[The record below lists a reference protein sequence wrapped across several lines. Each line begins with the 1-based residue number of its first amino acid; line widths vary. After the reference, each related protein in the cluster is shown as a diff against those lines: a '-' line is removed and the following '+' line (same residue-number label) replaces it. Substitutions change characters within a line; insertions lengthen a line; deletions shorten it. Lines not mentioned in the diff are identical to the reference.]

1 MTTLIFAV
9 KIRVMYTRSLNT
21 SDCSFFLFGP
31 RGVGKST
38 WIKQTFR
45 DARIFDLLPAE
56 AFLKFAKNPS
66 LLSAAVKTEP
76 KDRWIV
82 IDEIQKTPALLDEV
96 HHLMENEGYQR
107 FVLSGSSA
115 RKLKRGAANM
125 LAGRAITRAMYP
137 FTSRELDFNLDP
149 QTVLL
154 YGLLPSSVNHQTP
167 ELKEAFLKSYL
178 VTYISEEIK
187 AEGFVRHIGHF
198 SRFLD
203 IAALAA
209 GTQINISGLARDAGI
224 GRDTVQ
230 GYFSIFED
238 TLLGSFLT
246 AYKPRA
252 KVKEVT
258 KPKFYWFDPGVLN
271 AAAGAFEQPMPRD
284 WQGVLMEHWIH
295 HELKAYLD
303 YNAVKGSLGFWRT
316 PSGTEVDFIWWYGE
330 KIVGVEVKSTT
341 AIRKNHLKGLRT
353 FGESMATDALYLV
366 YLGSEE
372 LLIDGI
378 RIMPVM
384 RFLQKLHKGSVI
396 GLAGT

>member
-1 MTTLIFAV
+1 M
-9 KIRVMYTRSLNT
+9 KY
-21 SDCSFFLFGP
+21 
-31 RGVGKST
+31 
-38 WIKQTFR
+38 
-45 DARIFDLLPAE
+45 
-56 AFLKFAKNPS
+56 AKTPS

-137 FTSRELDFNLDP
+137 FTSKELDFNLDP
-149 QTVLL
+149 RTVLE
-154 YGLLPSSVNHQTP
+154 YGLLPLSVNHGDK

-178 VTYISEEIK
+178 VTYISEEVK

-203 IAALAA
+203 IAALTA
-209 GTQINISGLARDAGI
+209 GTRVNVSGLARDAGI

-238 TLLGSFLT
+238 TLLGSWLK

-271 AAAGAFEQPMPRD
+271 TAAGAFDQPMPRD
-284 WQGVLMEHWIH
+284 WQGVLLEHWIH
-295 HELKAYLD
+295 HELTAYLD

-330 KIVGVEVKSTT
+330 KTVGIEVKSSTT
-341 AIRKNHLKGLRT
+341 IRKQHLKGLKT
-353 FGESMATDALYLV
+353 LGESMAVEASYLV

-378 RIMPVM
+378 HIMPVM
-384 RFLQKLHKGSVI
+384 QFLRKLHNSSII
-396 GLAGT
+396 GL

>member
-1 MTTLIFAV
+1 
-9 KIRVMYTRSLNT
+9 MYTRSLNVPG
-21 SDCSFFLFGP
+21 CSFFLFGP

-38 WIKQTFR
+38 WIKQTFQ
-45 DARIFDLLPAE
+45 DARIFDLLPAGE
-56 AFLKFAKNPS
+56 FLKFAKNPS
-66 LLSAAVKTEP
+66 LLSAAVTTEP

-82 IDEIQKTPALLDEV
+82 IDEIQKAPALLDEV

-125 LAGRAITRAMYP
+125 LAGRAITKAMYP
-137 FTSRELDFNLDP
+137 FTSKELDFNLDP
-149 QTVLL
+149 QKVLE
-154 YGLLPSSVNHQTP
+154 YGLLPLSVNHGEQG
-167 ELKEAFLKSYL
+167 LKAAFLKSYL
-178 VTYISEEIK
+178 VTYISEEVK
-187 AEGFVRHIGHF
+187 AEGFVRNIGHF

-203 IAALAA
+203 IASLTA

-230 GYFSIFED
+230 GYYSIFED
-238 TLLGSFLT
+238 TLLGSYLK

-271 AAAGAFEQPMPRD
+271 AAAGAFDQPMPRD
-284 WQGVLMEHWIH
+284 WQGVLLEHWIH

-330 KIVGVEVKSTT
+330 TAVGIEVKSSTT
-341 AIRKNHLKGLRT
+341 IRKQHLKGLKT
-353 FGESMATDALYLV
+353 LAESMAIEASYLV

-372 LLIDGI
+372 LLIEGI
-378 RIMPVM
+378 QIIPVM
-384 RFLQKLHKGSVI
+384 QFLRKLHQGAII
-396 GLAGT
+396 GQMPR